1 MTPVNNDGAEAIRS
15 LLRPYPSVQL
25 SLKPTPIRALERL
38 SVRLGRGPR
47 VWIMRDDLTGFALGG
62 NKIRKLEYLVADA
75 LAKKA
80 DTLVVSYAS
89 SLSRNAAAASRA
101 CGLAVHVLVAGD
113 EAGHNALSRAFFAAT
128 EANLHYVADREQ
140 LPVEQRHL
148 ADALRARGR
157 HVVELHPGGS
167 DTVGTLG
174 YVEAFA
180 EIAAFM
186 GREGIVF
193 DRIFHATGS
202 AATQA
207 GLVLG
212 QAISRHEQ
220 VQIVGIAVSQPADV
234 QTKRVADLARA
245 TADMLGITF
254 DPSTVIVDERYL
266 GDGYPIPSAASHAAV
281 DLFAK
286 EEGLLFDPI
295 YVGKAA
301 AALLGQARAG
311 ELDDTANVLLIHT
324 GGNAGAYY

>member
-1 MTPVNNDGAEAIRS
+1 MNNDGAEAIRS

-25 SLKPTPIRALERL
+25 VVKPTPIRALERL
-38 SVRLGRGPR
+38 SARLGRRPR
-47 VWIMRDDLTGFALGG
+47 VWIMRDDLSGFALGG
-62 NKIRKLEYLVADA
+62 NKIRKLEYLAGEA
-75 LAKKA
+75 LAKGA
-80 DTLVVSYAS
+80 NTLVVSNAS
-89 SLSRNAAAASRA
+89 SFSRNAAAVGRA
-101 CGLAVHVLVAGD
+101 FGFAVHVLITGD
-113 EAGHNALSRAFFAAT
+113 EAGHNALSRAFFAT
-128 EANLHYVADREQ
+128 MDANLHYIADREQ

-157 HVVELHPGGS
+157 YVVELHPGGS

-186 GREGIVF
+186 AREGIVF

-212 QAISRHEQ
+212 QAISRHDQ
-220 VQIVGIAVSQPADV
+220 VRVVGVAVSQPADV
-234 QTKRVADLARA
+234 QTKRVVDLAST
-245 TADMLGITF
+245 TADVLGIAF
-254 DPSTVIVDERYL
+254 DPSSVIVDDRYL
-266 GDGYPIPSAASHAAV
+266 GDGYPIPSPASRTAV